1 MQKVHVFPVLY
12 DLQSTCSCSFFHFTL
27 TSSQE
32 VDKANGGNRSP
43 FYRLQNRCLGGSMS
57 CWLACL
63 WLVNGGAWR
72 QTEEESG
79 KGELYSVN
87 AINLNFSKYLFTS
100 KKKYTGEIMF
110 QNVLASLKLFLLH
123 F

>member
-1 MQKVHVFPVLY
+1 
-12 DLQSTCSCSFFHFTL
+12 
-27 TSSQE
+27 
-32 VDKANGGNRSP
+32 
-43 FYRLQNRCLGGSMS
+43 MS